1 MSGSDDSITRS
12 GVIAIVGRPNV
23 GKSTLMNRI
32 LGEKLSITSRKP
44 QTTRH
49 RLLGI
54 KTTGSAQFVY
64 VDTPGIHSN
73 AETAMNRY
81 LNRAATGSMEDVDV
95 VVFVI
100 DGEKWSEEDEAVLEL
115 LKGQRAPVVAVVN
128 KVDQIGNKEA
138 LLPLIESLS
147 DRFPFSAIV
156 PLSALKGK
164 GIAQLEETLESLLPE
179 GGHFYDE
186 DQITDRSERFL
197 VAERIREKLTRQL
210 GQELPYA
217 LTVEIEQF
225 KEEGNLTE
233 IAAVIWVE
241 REGQKGI
248 VIGKK
253 GARLRS
259 VGKEAREELE
269 QLLGRK
275 IFLQLWVKVRAGW
288 SDDDRALQSLGYR
301 EDQLS

>member
-1 MSGSDDSITRS
+1 MSEQLQRS
-12 GVIAIVGRPNV
+12 GIIAIVGRPNV

-54 KTTGSAQFVY
+54 KTIGTTQFVY
-64 VDTPGIHSN
+64 VDTPGIHN
-73 AETAMNRY
+73 NQETAMNRY

-95 VVFVI
+95 IVFVV
-100 DGEKWSEEDEAVLEL
+100 DGEQWTEEDDGVVEI
-115 LKGQRAPVVAVVN
+115 LKRHKCPVVAAIN
-128 KVDQIGNKEA
+128 KVDQIGDKEK
-138 LLPLIESLS
+138 LLPVIATLS
-147 DRFPFSAIV
+147 ERYDFAEII
-156 PLSALKGK
+156 PLSALKGR
-164 GIAQLEETLESLLPE
+164 GVEQLEQQLEALLPE
-179 GGHFYDE
+179 GYHFYDE

-225 KEEGNLTE
+225 KQEGKTTH

-241 REGQKGI
+241 RAGQKGI

-253 GARLRS
+253 GARLKS
-259 VGKEAREELE
+259 IGKEAREELE
-269 QLLGRK
+269 ELLQRK

-301 EDQLS
+301 EDVLS

>member
-1 MSGSDDSITRS
+1 MSKTDAQINRS

-54 KTTGSAQFVY
+54 KTVGDSQFTY

-73 AETAMNRY
+73 TETAMNRY
-81 LNRAATGSMEDVDV
+81 LNRAATGSMDDVDI
-95 VVFVI
+95 VVFVV
-100 DGEKWSEEDEAVLEL
+100 DGERWSEEDDAVVEL
-115 LKGQRAPVVAVVN
+115 LKQQHCPIVAVVN
-128 KVDQIGNKEA
+128 KVDQVGDKEK
-138 LLPLIESLS
+138 LLPLIEQLS
-147 DRFPFSAIV
+147 QKVSFDSII

-164 GIAQLEETLESLLPE
+164 GVDQLEDRLETLLPE
-179 GGHFYDE
+179 GVHLYDE

-225 KEEGNLTE
+225 KESGKVTD

-241 REGQKGI
+241 RAGQKGI

-253 GARLRS
+253 GTRLRT

-269 QLLGRK
+269 ELLGRK

-288 SDDDRALQSLGYR
+288 SDDDRALHSLGYR
-301 EDQLS
+301 EDG

>member
-1 MSGSDDSITRS
+1 MSEATQRS
-12 GVIAIVGRPNV
+12 GIIAIVGRPNV

-54 KTTGSAQFVY
+54 KTVDDKQFVY

-73 AETAMNRY
+73 QETAMNRY
-81 LNRAATGSMEDVDV
+81 LNRAATGSMEDVDLI
-95 VVFVI
+95 VFVV
-100 DGEKWSEEDEAVLEL
+100 DGEQWTEEDDGVVEI
-115 LKGQRAPVVAVVN
+115 LKRHNCPVIAAVN
-128 KVDQIGNKEA
+128 KVDQIPDKEL
-138 LLPLIESLS
+138 LLPVLAALS
-147 DRFPFSAIV
+147 ERYPFTEII

-164 GIAQLEETLESLLPE
+164 GVGRLEEKLGALLPE
-179 GGHFYDE
+179 GYPFYEE

-225 KEEGNLTE
+225 KEEGKMTH
-233 IAAVIWVE
+233 ISAVIWVE
-241 REGQKGI
+241 RAGQKGI

-253 GARLRS
+253 GARLKS

-269 QLLGRK
+269 ELLQRK
-275 IFLQLWVKVRAGW
+275 IFLQLWVKVREGW

-301 EDQLS
+301 EDLLS

>member
-1 MSGSDDSITRS
+1 MSESDSSVTRS
-12 GVIAIVGRPNV
+12 GLIAIVGRPNV

-64 VDTPGIHSN
+64 VDTPGIHSS

-81 LNRAATGSMEDVDV
+81 LNRAATGSMDDVDV
-95 VVFVI
+95 VLFVV
-100 DGEKWSEEDEAVLEL
+100 DGEKWSEEDEAVLDL

-128 KVDQIGNKEA
+128 KVDQIGNKEL
-138 LLPLIESLS
+138 LLPLMESLS

-164 GIAQLEETLESLLPE
+164 GVAELEETLESLLPE
-179 GGHFYDE
+179 GGHFYSE

-225 KEEGNLTE
+225 KEEGNVTE

-301 EDQLS
+301 EDQL

>member
-1 MSGSDDSITRS
+1 MTEEINRS
-12 GVIAIVGRPNV
+12 GIIAIVGRPNV

-54 KTTGSAQFVY
+54 KTIGSTQFVY

-73 AETAMNRY
+73 QETAMNRY

-95 VVFVI
+95 IVFVV
-100 DGEKWSEEDEAVLEL
+100 DSEQWTEEDDGVVEILKRHSCPVIAVI
-115 LKGQRAPVVAVVN
+115 N
-128 KVDQIGNKEA
+128 KVDQIGDKEK
-138 LLPLIESLS
+138 LLPVIAALS
-147 DRFPFSAIV
+147 ERYTFAEII

-164 GIAQLEETLESLLPE
+164 GVDQLEQRLESLLPE
-179 GGHFYDE
+179 GHHFYEE

-225 KEEGNLTE
+225 KEEGKMTH

-241 REGQKGI
+241 RAGQKGI

-269 QLLGRK
+269 ELLQRK

-301 EDQLS
+301 EDLLS

>member
-1 MSGSDDSITRS
+1 
-12 GVIAIVGRPNV
+12 
-23 GKSTLMNRI
+23 
-32 LGEKLSITSRKP
+32 
-44 QTTRH
+44 
-49 RLLGI
+49 
-54 KTTGSAQFVY
+54 
-64 VDTPGIHSN
+64 
-73 AETAMNRY
+73 
-81 LNRAATGSMEDVDV
+81 MEDVDV
-95 VVFVI
+95 IVFVV
-100 DGEKWSEEDEAVLEL
+100 DSEQWTEEDDGVVEILKRHSCPVIAVI
-115 LKGQRAPVVAVVN
+115 N
-128 KVDQIGNKEA
+128 KVDQIGDKEK
-138 LLPLIESLS
+138 LLPVIAALS
-147 DRFPFSAIV
+147 ERYTFAEII

-164 GIAQLEETLESLLPE
+164 GVDQLEQRLESLLPE
-179 GGHFYDE
+179 GHHFYEE

-225 KEEGNLTE
+225 KEEGKMTH

-241 REGQKGI
+241 RAGQKGI

-269 QLLGRK
+269 ELLQRK

-301 EDQLS
+301 EDLLS

>member
-1 MSGSDDSITRS
+1 MSESIQRS
-12 GVIAIVGRPNV
+12 GIIAIVGRPNV

-54 KTTGSAQFVY
+54 KTIGTTQFVY
-64 VDTPGIHSN
+64 VDTPGIHAN
-73 AETAMNRY
+73 QETAMNRY

-95 VVFVI
+95 IVFVV
-100 DGEKWSEEDEAVLEL
+100 DGEQWTEEDDGVVEI
-115 LKGQRAPVVAVVN
+115 LKRHNCPVIVAIN
-128 KVDQIGNKEA
+128 KVDQIGNKEK
-138 LLPLIESLS
+138 LLPVIAALAERY
-147 DRFPFSAIV
+147 DFAEVV

-164 GIAQLEETLESLLPE
+164 GVDQLEQRLESLLPQ
-179 GGHFYDE
+179 GYHFYEE

-225 KEEGNLTE
+225 KEEGKTTH

-241 REGQKGI
+241 RAGQKGI

-253 GARLRS
+253 GARLKS
-259 VGKEAREELE
+259 IGKEAREELE
-269 QLLGRK
+269 ELLQRK

-301 EDQLS
+301 EDLLS

>member
-1 MSGSDDSITRS
+1 MSELLQRS
-12 GVIAIVGRPNV
+12 GIIAIVGRPNV

-54 KTTGSAQFVY
+54 KTIGTTQFVY
-64 VDTPGIHSN
+64 VDTPGIHN
-73 AETAMNRY
+73 NQETAMNRY
-81 LNRAATGSMEDVDV
+81 LNRAATSSMEDVDV
-95 VVFVI
+95 IVFVV
-100 DGEKWSEEDEAVLEL
+100 DGEQWTEEDDGVVEI
-115 LKGQRAPVVAVVN
+115 LKRHNCPVVAAIN
-128 KVDQIGNKEA
+128 KVDQIGDKEK
-138 LLPLIESLS
+138 LLPVIATLS
-147 DRFPFSAIV
+147 ERYDFAEII

-164 GIAQLEETLESLLPE
+164 GVEQLEQQLEVLLPE
-179 GGHFYDE
+179 GYHFYEE

-225 KEEGNLTE
+225 KQEGKTTH

-241 REGQKGI
+241 RAGQKGI

-253 GARLRS
+253 GARLKS
-259 VGKEAREELE
+259 IGKEAREELE
-269 QLLGRK
+269 ELLQRK

-301 EDQLS
+301 EDMLS

>member
-1 MSGSDDSITRS
+1 MSEALQHS
-12 GVIAIVGRPNV
+12 GMIAIVGRPNV

-54 KTTGSAQFVY
+54 KTTGTSQFVY
-64 VDTPGIHSN
+64 VDTPGIHDN
-73 AETAMNRY
+73 QETAMNRY
-81 LNRAATGSMEDVDV
+81 LNRAATGSMEEVDV
-95 VVFVI
+95 IVFVV
-100 DGEKWSEEDEAVLEL
+100 DGAQWSEEDDGVVEL
-115 LKGQRAPVVAVVN
+115 LKRHHCPVVAVIN
-128 KVDQIGNKEA
+128 KVDQIGDKEK
-138 LLPLIESLS
+138 LLPVIASLAE
-147 DRFPFSAIV
+147 RYQFAEII
-156 PLSALKGK
+156 PLSALKGR
-164 GIAQLEETLESLLPE
+164 GVEQLEQRLESLLPE

-186 DQITDRSERFL
+186 DQFTDRSERFL

-225 KEEGNLTE
+225 KEEGKTTH

-241 REGQKGI
+241 RAGQKGI

-253 GARLRS
+253 GARLKS
-259 VGKEAREELE
+259 IGKEAREELE
-269 QLLGRK
+269 VLLQRK
-275 IFLQLWVKVRAGW
+275 IYLQLWVKVRAGW
-288 SDDDRALQSLGYR
+288 SDDDRALHSLGYR
-301 EDQLS
+301 DDLVP

>member
-1 MSGSDDSITRS
+1 MSEAIQRS
-12 GVIAIVGRPNV
+12 GIIAIVGRPNV

-54 KTTGSAQFVY
+54 KTIGTTQFVY
-64 VDTPGIHSN
+64 VDTPGIHAN
-73 AETAMNRY
+73 QETAMNRY
-81 LNRAATGSMEDVDV
+81 LNRAATGSMEDVDLI
-95 VVFVI
+95 VFVV
-100 DGEKWSEEDEAVLEL
+100 DGDQWTEEDDGVVEI
-115 LKGQRAPVVAVVN
+115 LKRHNCPVIAAIN
-128 KVDQIGNKEA
+128 KVDQIGDKEK
-138 LLPLIESLS
+138 LLPVIATLAARYDFAEVI
-147 DRFPFSAIV
+147 

-164 GIAQLEETLESLLPE
+164 GVTQLEQSIETLLPE
-179 GGHFYDE
+179 GYHFYDE

-210 GQELPYA
+210 GQALPYA

-225 KEEGNLTE
+225 KEEGKLTN

-241 REGQKGI
+241 RAGQKGI

-253 GARLRS
+253 GARLKS
-259 VGKEAREELE
+259 IGKEAREELE
-269 QLLGRK
+269 ELLQRK
-275 IFLQLWVKVRAGW
+275 IYLQLWVKVRAGW

-301 EDQLS
+301 EDLLS